1 MLDKTM
7 KELWAIKKE
16 ISKEL
21 YGKSWEEI
29 DRFFKEASR
38 KFKEKKKNV
47 VNEKLPDTTA
57 QS

>member
-1 MLDKTM
+1 M
-7 KELWAIKKE
+7 KELWTIKKE

-38 KFKEKKKNV
+38 KFKEKNKNA
-47 VNEKLPDTTA
+47 VNEKLPGTTA